1 MRKKMYINPT
11 VEVVEMKTSKA
22 LLDTSADMQGYT
34 YDEENGWKD

>member
-1 MRKKMYINPT
+1 MRKRIYSSPT

-22 LLDTSADMQGYT
+22 LLDTSANMQGYT